1 MSREGHEAV
10 RRDPGQDLDAEA
22 LRRRHYNA
30 TIASMRRIHEDL
42 LLMRVVPD
50 GALPSFRPGQ
60 WATLGLG
67 YWEPPLAGCRAEEPG
82 PDRRTR
88 LVRRA
93 FSISSPVLDP
103 TGHRLVSPEE
113 EGFLEFYIVLVRKG
127 LEEGEPPAFTPRL
140 FLLERGA
147 RIWLGPKITG
157 TYTLDPVEP
166 WHDVLFCATGTGE
179 APHNRMI
186 WHLLRSGHEGR
197 IASVVCCRRREDL
210 AYLEVHRRLE
220 QLYPNYAYLALTT
233 RDAGGPKK
241 YIQDVIAS
249 GELEERTGLRLD
261 PERVHVF
268 LCGNPAMIGIPVER
282 GAGTVYPSPKGVIEV
297 LETEKGFR
305 ADRRNRPGNI
315 HFEKYW

>member
-1 MSREGHEAV
+1 MGEARQESIRAPGH
-10 RRDPGQDLDAEA
+10 GLDVEA
-22 LRRRHYNA
+22 LRLRHYNA
-30 TIASMRRIHEDL
+30 TIAWMRRVHEDL

-50 GALPSFRPGQ
+50 GALPNFRPGQ
-60 WATLGLG
+60 WAVLGLG
-67 YWEPPLAGCRAEEPG
+67 YWEPWLAGCRAEEPG
-82 PDRRTR
+82 PQSLTR

-103 TGHRLVSPEE
+103 TGCRLIAPEE
-113 EGFLEFYIVLVRKG
+113 ERFLEFYVVLVREG
-127 LEEGEPPAFTPRL
+127 LEEGQLPAFTPRL
-140 FLLERGA
+140 FSLEPGA

-157 TYTLDPVEP
+157 TYTLEPVRP
-166 WHDVLFCATGTGE
+166 GQDVLFCATGTGE

-210 AYLEVHRRLE
+210 AYLDVHRRLE
-220 QLYPNYAYLALTT
+220 HLYPNYAYMALTT
-233 RDAGGPKK
+233 RDGAGPKK
-241 YIQDVIAS
+241 YIQDAILS

-282 GAGTVYPSPKGVIEV
+282 EERTVYPSPRGVIEV
-297 LETEKGFR
+297 LETERGFR
-305 ADRRNRPGNI
+305 ADRRNRPGNV